1 MILTNDFV
9 FIHFPKNAGSFV
21 TQCLKKIYDGRSDKT
36 GSKKIADYF
45 YYLFDRERTNYS
57 KKYMSK
63 ALAYTGE
70 KIKTQHQGCDEIPR
84 KHQNKPIVSTIRN
97 PFDRYVSQYKFGWW
111 KRNPVLKKE
120 KLKQFFPNF
129 PNLDFS
135 EYLDLVLNY
144 NLENTKQKNNI
155 TLDIG
160 IYSLYYIKLF
170 GKNYLELL
178 SSINSID
185 ELEVNH
191 FHDADFLYQENLR
204 NDLFQYLKQFGW
216 PEERLEVIYKHNKV
230 NTSRDDFSYRK
241 YYSQDNIDLI
251 KEKEALIFNL
261 FPSYSF

>member
-1 MILTNDFV
+1 MILTNDFI

-21 TQCLKKIYDGRSDKT
+21 TQCLNKIYDGRTAKAEE
-36 GSKKIADYF
+36 KKITDYF

-70 KIKTQHQGCDEIPR
+70 KIKTQHQGCEEIPG
-84 KHQNKPIVSTIRN
+84 KHQQKPIVSTIRN

-111 KRNPVLKKE
+111 KRNPVVNE
-120 KLKQFFPNF
+120 ERLKQLFPGF
-129 PNLDFS
+129 PDLSFS

-144 NLENTKQKNNI
+144 NLENTKQKNDI

-178 SSINSID
+178 SSINSIN
-185 ELEVNH
+185 ELEEHH
-191 FHDADFLYQENLR
+191 FYDADFLYQENLR
-204 NDLFQYLKQFGW
+204 EDLFRYLKKFGW
-216 PEERLEVIYKHNKV
+216 PDEQLQVIYEHNKV
-230 NTSRDDFSYRK
+230 NTSRDDFSYRE